1 MENLGYYNGKFGP
14 LEEMMVPM
22 NDRVCYFGDGVYD
35 ATYSRNGV
43 IFALDEHIDRFFNSA
58 GLLRI
63 ELPCTKDEM
72 KDILND
78 MVSKVDSGN
87 NFVYWQAT
95 RGTGI
100 RNHAFPKE
108 GKANIWVTIKPA
120 EVKDLS
126 QRIKLITLEDTRF
139 LHCNIK
145 TLNLIPSVMTHPTDH
160 YILPGIARAHLIRAC
175 KANNI
180 PVDETPFTVA
190 ELMDADEVIVS
201 SSGSFCLVANEIDG
215 KPVGG
220 KAPELIDTLQKYLV
234 KEFIDAT
241 TV

>member
-145 TLNLIPSVMTHPTDH
+145 TLNLIPSVMAAQKTAEAGCDESVFPSRRQSHRVRSQQRTYHKGRCIQDPSDRSLYPARH
-160 YILPGIARAHLIRAC
+160 RPRASYQSVQGEQYPG
-175 KANNI
+175 
-180 PVDETPFTVA
+180 
-190 ELMDADEVIVS
+190 
-201 SSGSFCLVANEIDG
+201 
-215 KPVGG
+215 
-220 KAPELIDTLQKYLV
+220 
-234 KEFIDAT
+234 
-241 TV
+241 

>member
-1 MENLGYYNGKFGP
+1 MLFRSFK
-14 LEEMMVPM
+14 
-22 NDRVCYFGDGVYD
+22 
-35 ATYSRNGV
+35 
-43 IFALDEHIDRFFNSA
+43 
-58 GLLRI
+58 
-63 ELPCTKDEM
+63 
-72 KDILND
+72 
-78 MVSKVDSGN
+78 
-87 NFVYWQAT
+87 
-95 RGTGI
+95 
-100 RNHAFPKE
+100 
-108 GKANIWVTIKPA
+108 
-120 EVKDLS
+120 
-126 QRIKLITLEDTRF
+126 
-139 LHCNIK
+139 
-145 TLNLIPSVMTHPTDH
+145 THPTDH